1 MKRNILLFSILGV
14 ALVAVGVTVYFLT
27 KPSTT
32 TTTTTSN
39 SNTEP
44 SSNQSK
50 YATLKGEE
58 FDETYLADML
68 AHHEG
73 AVTMSENSAAQTNR
87 AEILALSQSILQSQ
101 GEEMVQM
108 LEWQEKWGYEKTM
121 GGHASHS
128 GSTANEMAGH
138 MMDMTDQLEGLKDEA
153 YDEKFISLMIEHHQQ
168 AMDKSKYASSN
179 AYHPEIKELASN
191 VIKAQEAEIAQMKQ
205 WRMSW
210 GFEN

>member
-1 MKRNILLFSILGV
+1 
-14 ALVAVGVTVYFLT
+14 
-27 KPSTT
+27 
-32 TTTTTSN
+32 
-39 SNTEP
+39 
-44 SSNQSK
+44 
-50 YATLKGEE
+50 
-58 FDETYLADML
+58 
-68 AHHEG
+68 
-73 AVTMSENSAAQTNR
+73 
-87 AEILALSQSILQSQ
+87 
-101 GEEMVQM
+101 M

-168 AMDKSKYASSN
+168 AMDMSKYASSN